1 MIITLLVSMAG
12 GLGAVARLV
21 LDGLIRGRHALE
33 YPVGTTLIN
42 VSGSFLLGLLGG
54 LALRHALPTSL
65 HLVLGTGFLGG
76 YTTFSAASV
85 ETVRLLQ
92 DRRCSKRFRPRRC
105 GLSRSRARA
114 HYRPQLTARGVIE
127 RVAIQPAASVG
138 DRAPAGVLRRR
149 FPRPPRNLEVP

>member
-54 LALRHALPTSL
+54 LALRHGLPTSW

-76 YTTFSAASV
+76 YTTFSTASV

-92 DRRCSKRFRPRRC
+92 DRRFAAAIAN
-105 GLSRSRARA
+105 GLG
-114 HYRPQLTARGVIE
+114 QIV
-127 RVAIQPAASVG
+127 VASAAAAAGLALG
-138 DRAPAGVLRRR
+138 DLS
-149 FPRPPRNLEVP
+149 

>member
-42 VSGSFLLGLLGG
+42 VTGSFLLGLLGG
-54 LALRHALPTSL
+54 LALRHGLPTSWR
-65 HLVLGTGFLGG
+65 LVLGTGFLGG
-76 YTTFSAASV
+76 YTTFSTASV

-92 DRRCSKRFRPRRC
+92 DRRWLAAVANGF
-105 GLSRSRARA
+105 GL
-114 HYRPQLTARGVIE
+114 VF
-127 RVAIQPAASVG
+127 VASAA
-138 DRAPAGVLRRR
+138 AAAGLA
-149 FPRPPRNLEVP
+149 LGGMS